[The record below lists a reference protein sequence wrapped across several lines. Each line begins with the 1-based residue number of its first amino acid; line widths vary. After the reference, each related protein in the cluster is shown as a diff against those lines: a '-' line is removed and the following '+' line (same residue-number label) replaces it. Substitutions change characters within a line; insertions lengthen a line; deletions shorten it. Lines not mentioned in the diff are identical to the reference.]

1 MQTSPRLAFI
11 AVAIAAFSATA
22 AAQDTTRAPGAPV
35 IVPGAPVVGDTS
47 IFAPLRI
54 PPAPDE
60 LRLASGA
67 PGPKYW
73 QQRADYDIRA
83 TLDTGANML
92 RGELTM
98 RYTNNS
104 PTPLDHIWMQ
114 VEQNAFTD
122 SSLNAYVF
130 PQTSR
135 FGARGFAGGDKI
147 DRFDQVLVPNG
158 KGTNGKHVALRTR
171 TYDTM
176 LYVELAQPLAPG
188 ATAVFD
194 VAWHFLVPEHG
205 ADRMGHD
212 GPLYELAQ
220 WYPRVAVYDD
230 VRGWNTDPYIGQ
242 GEFYLEYGD
251 FTYAVTVP
259 AGYIVAGTGTLQ
271 NSKEVLTSTQIS
283 RLAAAAKSDTTIH
296 IVTDSDITSG
306 AARPTKTGTLT
317 WKFTARNVRDVAWAG
332 APNYLWDA
340 SSWNGIMAYAYYR
353 PSAKNP
359 WSDAADQ
366 ARMSI
371 MEYSQRWYPYPW
383 PQISAVEGPVSG
395 MEYPMLAMEAR
406 SSDKYDLY
414 NVITHEIGHDWFPM
428 IVGSNERL
436 HFWQD
441 EGLNTFIN
449 TFSEARRYPE
459 RGSQL
464 QRAAEQRDEI
474 EQTQIHN
481 VDVPIDIPADRIDP
495 RRLGFTEYDKPSVGL
510 QLLREE
516 IIGPDAFDA
525 AFRTYI
531 RRWAYKHPTPAD
543 FFRTMDDV
551 SGHHLDWFWREWFLE
566 DAHFDQSIDTVVVR
580 QRNDTSAVAVLYG
593 NRERGVLPIL
603 VRFTFAD
610 STRQDFKYPALVWS
624 MDSRHY
630 VRRYDFPGKTLA
642 RIEVDPDK
650 RLVDDD
656 RSNNVWT
663 APTTSTTQGKKP

>member
-1 MQTSPRLAFI
+1 MRNLSRLARI
-11 AVAIAAFSATA
+11 AAVIAAFSAVA
-22 AAQDTTRAPGAPV
+22 AAQDTTTAPGAPV
-35 IVPGAPVVGDTS
+35 VAVAAPVVGDTS
-47 IFAPLRI
+47 IFAPLQLR
-54 PPAPDE
+54 PAPDE
-60 LRLASGA
+60 FRLASGV
-67 PGPKYW
+67 PGPRYW

-83 TLDTGANML
+83 TLDTGANTL

-104 PTPLDHIWMQ
+104 PTALDHIWMQ

-130 PQTSR
+130 PQASR

-147 DRFDQVLVPNG
+147 DRFEQVLVPNG
-158 KGTNGKHVALRTR
+158 KGVNGKHVPLRTR

-176 LYVELAQPLAPG
+176 MYVELAQPLAPG
-188 ATAVFD
+188 QTAVFD

-212 GPLYELAQ
+212 GPLYEMAQ

-271 NSKEVLTSTQIS
+271 NPKEVLTPTEIS

-296 IVTDSDITSG
+296 IVTDSEITTG
-306 AARPTKTGTLT
+306 AARPTKNGTLT
-317 WKFTARNVRDVAWAG
+317 WKFSARNVRDVAWAG

-353 PSAKNP
+353 PSATNP

-383 PQISAVEGPVSG
+383 PQVSAVEGPVSG
-395 MEYPMLAMEAR
+395 MEYPMVAMEAR
-406 SSDKYDLY
+406 SSDKFDLY

-464 QRAAEQRDEI
+464 QRAAEQREEI

-510 QLLREE
+510 QLLRQV
-516 IIGPDAFDA
+516 ILGPDAFDA
-525 AFRTYI
+525 AFRAYI

-566 DAHFDQSIDTVVVR
+566 DAHFDQAIDTVVVR

-593 NRERGVLPIL
+593 NRDRGVLPI
-603 VRFTFAD
+603 VARFTFTD
-610 STRQDFKYPALVWS
+610 STRQDFTYPAEVWS

-630 VRRYDFPGKTLA
+630 VRRYDFPNKTLV
-642 RIEVDPDK
+642 RIELDPDH

-663 APTTSTTQGKKP
+663 APAQSAAQGKKP